1 MKATTRPPQEAAV
14 IFLSKSD
21 TMHSME
27 RKGKSAI
34 AEREEQILKF
44 WQDNDIFKKSV
55 EKDAPNGEFVFY
67 DGPPFATGT
76 PHYGHLV
83 ASALKDAVPRYWTMK
98 GFKVERQ
105 WGWDCHGLP
114 IENIVEEELGTKS
127 KKDIQDMGV
136 AKFNQLCREK
146 IFTYVDD
153 WNAFI
158 PRFGRWADM
167 ENPYRT
173 MDKDYMES
181 EWWAFKQ
188 LYDKGLVYE
197 DYRSMHIC
205 PRCETTLAQS
215 EVAEGY
221 KDIKD
226 LAITVKFKLKNPE
239 KIGLSGDVYMLA
251 WTTTPWT
258 LPGNVA
264 LAVGK
269 DITYINTQSEEHDGE
284 YIMAKNIVGEEGG
297 ANYKEWRG
305 SELVGLEYEPPFDSY
320 VHDETIKNRENAWKV
335 YAADFVTTETG
346 TGIAHEAPAFG
357 AEDLELAQKVGLPVI
372 QHVGMDGI
380 IKPEVKELAGLS
392 VKPIDD
398 HQATDVEVVKYLAK
412 KGLLFSKEK
421 YEHAY
426 PHCWRCETPLI
437 NYATT
442 SWFVAVQKIKEELTK
457 TAENI
462 HWSPTH
468 IKKGRWGEWLSG
480 ARDWSI
486 SRQRFWANT
495 IPVWRCES
503 CKKERVFGSAKELE
517 EMSGTSIN
525 DLHKDVVDEITVPCG
540 CGKEMR
546 RVPDVLDTWFNSGS
560 VPYASYHYPFEN
572 EKKVL
577 ERIPADFIAE
587 GQDQVSKWFYYQH
600 VLAGGL
606 FQKPAFKHV
615 VVNGIVLA
623 EDGKKM
629 SKRLKNYPD
638 PTFVVDTYGA
648 DAVRLYL
655 LSSPVVCAENLH
667 FSEQGVD
674 EISKRTIGR
683 LGNVVSFYK
692 LYVSDKEFDL
702 PNVHHVLDKWIIERV
717 HQLVSDVTKAM
728 DAYEI
733 DKAARPIG
741 DFIDDLSTWY
751 LRRSRERIKAGGEG
765 ADTALAIL
773 RDVLIEFS
781 KAIAPFMPFTAEW
794 LWQEMKVETH
804 ESVHLAKWPEAKEV
818 NEEVLSQMQKARDI
832 VSLALEARD
841 KAGIKVRQPLPELVI
856 GNAFSSDDM
865 YAIIADEVNVKKV
878 TTDARIKEG
887 VRLDATITP
896 ELEKEGH
903 VRELIRAIQNMR
915 KGKGLE
921 PGEEATLIVSAEEK
935 EREFIESAK
944 ENIMKTA
951 ALFAISYGDVEGG
964 EEVHIGKSTIKIA
977 LQ

>member
-1 MKATTRPPQEAAV
+1 
-14 IFLSKSD
+14 
-21 TMHSME
+21 MHSME

-34 AEREEQILKF
+34 AEREERILKF

-55 EKDAPNGEFVFY
+55 EKDAPNGDYIFY

-98 GFKVERQ
+98 GYKVERQ

-136 AKFNQLCREK
+136 AKFNRLCREK

-188 LYDKGLVYE
+188 LYGKGLVYE

-226 LAITVKFKLKNPE
+226 LAVTVKFKLKNPE

-264 LAVGK
+264 LAVAENVEYLALEAFS
-269 DITYINTQSEEHDGE
+269 DNTNNTYIISKNTLTHHLFKGENRLRYEQLFSSDDHHWLGGDQSEHSER
-284 YIMAKNIVGEEGG
+284 I
-297 ANYKEWRG
+297 KEIKG
-305 SELVGLEYEPPFDSY
+305 SDLVGLEYEPPFDSY
-320 VHDETIKNRENAWKV
+320 INDSSVQNIENAWKI
-335 YAADFVTTETG
+335 YAADFVTTDTG

-380 IKPEVKELAGLS
+380 IKTEVKELAGLS
-392 VKPIDD
+392 VKPISD
-398 HQATDVEVVKYLAK
+398 HQATDVEVVKYLAGK
-412 KGLLFSKEK
+412 NLLFAKEK
-421 YEHAY
+421 YEHSY
-426 PHCWRCETPLI
+426 PHCWRCDTPLI

-442 SWFVAVQKIKEELTK
+442 SWFVAVQKIKEDLMK
-457 TAENI
+457 TSENI
-462 HWSPTH
+462 SWSPTH

-495 IPVWRCES
+495 IPVWRCDA
-503 CKKERVFGSAKELE
+503 CKEEKVFGGVKELE
-517 EMSGTSIN
+517 EMSGVSVD

-540 CGKEMR
+540 CGEKMK
-546 RVPDVLDTWFNSGS
+546 RVPDVLDTWFDSGS

-572 EKKVL
+572 EEKV
-577 ERIPADFIAE
+577 EKRIPADFIAE

-606 FQKPAFKHV
+606 FGKSAFKNV

-629 SKRLKNYPD
+629 S
-638 PTFVVDTYGA
+638 
-648 DAVRLYL
+648 
-655 LSSPVVCAENLH
+655 
-667 FSEQGVD
+667 
-674 EISKRTIGR
+674 
-683 LGNVVSFYK
+683 
-692 LYVSDKEFDL
+692 
-702 PNVHHVLDKWIIERV
+702 
-717 HQLVSDVTKAM
+717 
-728 DAYEI
+728 
-733 DKAARPIG
+733 
-741 DFIDDLSTWY
+741 
-751 LRRSRERIKAGGEG
+751 
-765 ADTALAIL
+765 
-773 RDVLIEFS
+773 
-781 KAIAPFMPFTAEW
+781 
-794 LWQEMKVETH
+794 
-804 ESVHLAKWPEAKEV
+804 
-818 NEEVLSQMQKARDI
+818 
-832 VSLALEARD
+832 
-841 KAGIKVRQPLPELVI
+841 
-856 GNAFSSDDM
+856 
-865 YAIIADEVNVKKV
+865 
-878 TTDARIKEG
+878 
-887 VRLDATITP
+887 
-896 ELEKEGH
+896 
-903 VRELIRAIQNMR
+903 
-915 KGKGLE
+915 
-921 PGEEATLIVSAEEK
+921 
-935 EREFIESAK
+935 
-944 ENIMKTA
+944 
-951 ALFAISYGDVEGG
+951 
-964 EEVHIGKSTIKIA
+964 
-977 LQ
+977 

>member
-1 MKATTRPPQEAAV
+1 M
-14 IFLSKSD
+14 LLSD
-21 TMHSME
+21 TMHSMSKE
-27 RKGKSAI
+27 EKSII

-44 WQDNDIFKKSV
+44 WQENDIFKKSV
-55 EKDAPNGEFVFY
+55 EKDSPNGDYVFY

-76 PHYGHLV
+76 PHHGHLV
-83 ASALKDAVPRYWTMK
+83 ASALKDAVPRYWTMR
-98 GFKVERQ
+98 GHRVERR

-114 IENIVEEELGTKS
+114 IENIVEAELGTKS
-127 KKDIQDMGV
+127 KKEIEEMGV
-136 AKFNQLCREK
+136 AKFNELCREK
-146 IFTYVDD
+146 IFIYVDD
-153 WNAFI
+153 WNKVI

-188 LYDKGLVYE
+188 LYDKELVYE

-205 PRCETTLAQS
+205 PRCETTLSQS

-221 KDIKD
+221 KDVKD
-226 LAITVKFKLKNPE
+226 LAVTVKFKLKNPE

-269 DITYINTQSEEHDGE
+269 DITYINAKSEEHKGE
-284 YIMAKNIVGEEGG
+284 FIMAKNVLGDEKDAE
-297 ANYKEWRG
+297 YKEWKG

-320 VHDETIKNRENAWKV
+320 IHDETIKNKENVWKV
-335 YAADFVTTETG
+335 YEADFVTTDTG

-357 AEDLELAQKVGLPVI
+357 AEDLALAQEVGLPVI
-372 QHVGMDGI
+372 QHVGMDGV
-380 IKPEVKELAGLS
+380 IKPEVKELAGRS
-392 VKPIDD
+392 VKPSDN
-398 HQATDVEVVKYLAK
+398 HQETDVEVVKYLAGK
-412 KGLLFSKEK
+412 NLLFSKEK
-421 YEHAY
+421 YEHSY

-442 SWFVAVQKIKEELTK
+442 SWFVAVQKIKDTLLKTSEEV
-457 TAENI
+457 E
-462 HWSPTH
+462 WSPTH
-468 IKKGRWGEWLSG
+468 IKKGRWGDWLEG

-503 CKKERVFGSAKELE
+503 CKEERVFGSAKELE
-517 EMSGTSIN
+517 EMSGETID
-525 DLHKDVVDEITVPCG
+525 DLHKDIVDEITVPCG
-540 CGKEMR
+540 CGEEMR

-572 EKKVL
+572 EEKV
-577 ERIPADFIAE
+577 EKRIPADFIAE

-600 VLAGGL
+600 VLSGGL
-606 FQKPAFKHV
+606 FEKAAFKNV

-629 SKRLKNYPD
+629 SKRLQNYPD
-638 PTFVVDTYGA
+638 PSLVVNKYGA

-655 LSSPVVCAENLH
+655 LSSPVVRAENLN

-674 EISKRTIGR
+674 EISKKVIGR

-692 LYVSDKEFDL
+692 LYETDKEFEL
-702 PNVHHVLDKWIIERV
+702 PNLHHVLDKWIVEKT
-717 HQLVSDVTKAM
+717 HELVNEVTKAM
-728 DAYEI
+728 DAYEV
-733 DKAARPIG
+733 DKAARPIS
-741 DFIDDLSTWY
+741 DFVDDLSTWY
-751 LRRSRERIKAGGEG
+751 LRRSRERIKEGGED
-765 ADTALAIL
+765 AETALAVL

-781 KAIAPFMPFTAEW
+781 KVMAPFMPFTAEW
-794 LWQEMKVETH
+794 LWQEMKAEEA
-804 ESVHLAKWPEAKEV
+804 ESVHLAKWPKAKEI
-818 NEEVLSQMQKARDI
+818 NEEVLIQMHDAREI

-841 KAGIKVRQPLPELVI
+841 EAGIKVRQPLASLKIAKKIDDEDLLKVI
-856 GNAFSSDDM
+856 AE
-865 YAIIADEVNVKKV
+865 EVNVKKV
-878 TTDARIKEG
+878 VHDGRVKEG
-887 VRLDATITP
+887 VSLDTEITP
-896 ELEKEGH
+896 ELEKEGQ
-903 VRELIRAIQNMR
+903 VREVIRAVQNLR
-915 KGKGLE
+915 KKKGLQ
-921 PGEEATLIVSAEEK
+921 PGEEATLIVEGGEQEK
-935 EREFIESAK
+935 ELIEEAK
-944 ENIMKTA
+944 EEIMKTA
-951 ALFAISYGDVEGG
+951 ALFAISYSDVSEA
-964 EEVHIGKSTIKIA
+964 EEVNIGKNTIKIA